1 MPAVEEENQAIR
13 SDLEGHLADVVAR
26 LRRSTVQLHGA
37 GARAGSGVVW
47 TARGLIV
54 TNAHVVRAPVRVVLF
69 DGRAM
74 NGRVLAWDRGCD
86 LAAIGI
92 DAGDLPAVVVGDS
105 DVLRVGQLVVAVG
118 HPFGLP
124 AAVTTGV
131 IHAISPAGSRRGF
144 IQADLRLAPG
154 NSGGPL
160 ADARGNVVGIN
171 TMIAGGLA
179 CAVPSRTVERFLASV
194 RREAMAAP

>member
-1 MPAVEEENQAIR
+1 MSAVEEETEAIR
-13 SDLEGHLADVVAR
+13 SGFEDQLAGVAAR
-26 LRRSTVQLHGA
+26 VRRSTVQLHG
-37 GARAGSGVVW
+37 GGVRAGSGVVW

-54 TNAHVVRAPVRVVLF
+54 TNAHAVRKPVRVVLS
-69 DGRAM
+69 DGRAV

-92 DAGDLPAVVVGDS
+92 DAGDLPAVGVGDS
-105 DVLRVGQLVVAVG
+105 DNLRVGQLVVAVG
-118 HPFGLP
+118 YPLGLP
-124 AAVTTGV
+124 AAVTAGV
-131 IHAISPAGSRRGF
+131 IHAIPPGSSRGF

-160 ADARGNVVGIN
+160 ADARGDVVGIN

-179 CAVPSRTVERFLASV
+179 CAVPSRVVERFLAAV